1 MLPALGI
8 LALFFLGPALYNVF
22 LSFQNI
28 SLFDMAKGG
37 EWVGLGNFAKLL
49 GDPLTGLALKNTV
62 LWLTISTVV
71 LRVSFGLLL
80 ALLMNAKVMQRKWL
94 AGLARSLVLIPWVT
108 PPVVAVAAWQW
119 LLHARYGAINQI
131 LMQLDVLQQGIPF
144 LARTSTVWWAI
155 VAIVVWRELPFVVIS
170 LLAGLQSIPAELYEA
185 ARIDGA
191 SEGAVRIL
199 HPAVPAPGLAV
210 VMLLTTIWT
219 FNNFLYVW
227 LTTRGGPGR
236 SPKCWRP
243 RCTRKPSR
251 TTGWVTGPR
260 RGADGPDHAGLRHHL
275 FQHGLQKQPGPGLM
289 RLALRLGQDL
299 LVVAVTF
306 GLLLAL
312 AVPPDAVAIPLSY
325 LRPRAR
331 GPVFRHFPPVRVH
344 GHAPGQLPDA
354 ARQDQLPGT
363 YILNSL
369 VVSLASTLLAVTAS
383 LLAAYSFL
391 SRRRF
396 PLRSVHF

>member
-8 LALFFLGPALYNVF
+8 LAFFFLGPALYNVF

-49 GDPLTGLALKNTV
+49 RDPLTGLALKNTV
-62 LWLTISTVV
+62 LWLTICTVV

-170 LLAGLQSIPAELYEA
+170 LLAGLQSMPAEVYEA

-191 SEGAVRIL
+191 SEWGCTYHITLPLLRPV
-199 HPAVPAPGLAV
+199 LAV
-210 VMLLTTIWT
+210 VTLLTTIWT
-219 FNNFLYVW
+219 FNNFIYVW
-227 LTTRGGPGR
+227 LTTRGGPGQFTQVLATQMYTEAFTNYKLGYGA
-236 SPKCWRP
+236 SVGVLM
-243 RCTRKPSR
+243 SVIMMIFAVIYFS
-251 TTGWVTGPR
+251 TT
-260 RGADGPDHAGLRHHL
+260 
-275 FQHGLQKQPGPGLM
+275 FK
-289 RLALRLGQDL
+289 
-299 LVVAVTF
+299 
-306 GLLLAL
+306 
-312 AVPPDAVAIPLSY
+312 
-325 LRPRAR
+325 RAME
-331 GPVFRHFPPVRVH
+331 
-344 GHAPGQLPDA
+344 Q
-354 ARQDQLPGT
+354 T
-363 YILNSL
+363 
-369 VVSLASTLLAVTAS
+369 
-383 LLAAYSFL
+383 
-391 SRRRF
+391 
-396 PLRSVHF
+396 